1 MKSILEYINNM
12 EVAAEILEMEMQI
25 LASDT
30 IITESFKSSILQ
42 KLAKKIFDAEK
53 ENNQREIKNKQDIK
67 ARDEKE
73 GHTYSDSWYKP
84 KLISFASILGPVTT
98 TARWSGE
105 KTKMR
110 GIKWSEITDKD
121 FKQYGLEDKELIKLI
136 KKTYGKQEKSVIII
150 ADKDDNP
157 LNFIKAFNDD
167 PKQDSVFYFRVGKEL
182 NNGVKEITKAYYSYQ
197 RRSLKQGEV
206 INILKE
212 LSSIEGIKAYAL
224 EITDSMTQEYNRVV
238 LDRKE
243 AQRGVINYDKESL
256 EALAK
261 HQRARYEVLAKKMKE
276 EKMSGNM
283 DQVWKDIE
291 NAQKK
296 VVDIMQEAIKPEN
309 MDKISSM
316 SMVGDLMRNVSY
328 AYNSLLEYYKNTYD
342 SKRRL
347 ERAKQHAAEKGEEF
361 DEEIYRKFD
370 WDAGSAT
377 NEINNVVEYIKNIDK
392 EIERIKR
399 VWANKDED

>member
-1 MKSILEYINNM
+1 MKSILEYISNM

-42 KLAKKIFDAEK
+42 KLAQKIFDAEK
-53 ENNQREIKNKQDIK
+53 ENNQREIKNKQDAK
-67 ARDEKE
+67 SRDEKE
-73 GHTYSDSWYKP
+73 GYTYSDSWYKP
-84 KLISFASILGPVTT
+84 KLVSFASILGPITT
-98 TARWSGE
+98 TSRMSKE

-110 GIKWSEITDKD
+110 GIKWSEITDQD

-150 ADKDDNP
+150 VDKDDNP
-157 LNFIKAFNDD
+157 LNFIKAFNED
-167 PKQDSVFYFRVGKEL
+167 PKQDSVFYFKMDGKWS
-182 NNGVKEITKAYYSYQ
+182 NGVKEITKSYYSYQ
-197 RRSLKQGEV
+197 TRSLKQGEV
-206 INILKE
+206 INMLKD
-212 LSSIEGIKAYAL
+212 LASIEGVKAYAL
-224 EITDSMTQEYNRVV
+224 EITDAMMQEYNRVV

-243 AQRGVINYDKESL
+243 AQKGVINYDKASL

-261 HQRARYEVLAKKMKE
+261 QQRARYEVLAKKMKE

-296 VVDIMQEAIKPEN
+296 VMDIMQEAIKPEN

-316 SMVGDLMRNVSY
+316 SMVGDLMRNISY
-328 AYNSLLEYYKNTYD
+328 AYSSLLEYYKNTHD
-342 SKRRL
+342 SKKRL
-347 ERAKQHAAEKGEEF
+347 ERKKQRAAEKGEEF
-361 DEEIYRKFD
+361 DADEYAKWD
-370 WDAGSAT
+370 WDSASAT
-377 NEINNVVEYIKNIDK
+377 NEINKVVEFIKNIDK
-392 EIERIKR
+392 EIERIKK
-399 VWANKDED
+399 VWANNDED